1 MAQNTLTGKQIKAN
15 GLQFKKSMVIMWTM
29 VKKNVKNQYRRS
41 VLGIFWTVLNPL
53 LTMLVM
59 AFVFSNIF
67 GRGDINMD
75 YPVYV
80 LSGNIVFGLMR
91 TATVTSLPCMVNN
104 YDLLTKTRVPYFVF
118 PASNVVS
125 SLVNFGFSLIA
136 LIIVMLIRIPA
147 GVEFHWTLLMIIV
160 WLPSIFLFSL
170 GISLALCSIYVR
182 FRDIKHFYNV
192 FLTLWMYLTPVFYAP
207 SLLNSTVRKVLFVNP
222 MYHYL
227 DYFRSLIIGVVPSWQ
242 THVLVYAIGIVTMLL
257 GWLVFKSQRKS
268 FIIYI

>member
-1 MAQNTLTGKQIKAN
+1 MTKGTLAPKQIRAN
-15 GLQFKKSMVIMWTM
+15 GLQFKKSIVIMWAM
-29 VKKNVKNQYRRS
+29 VKKNIKNQYRRS
-41 VLGIFWTVLNPL
+41 VLGILWTVLNPL

-67 GRGDINMD
+67 GRGNINMD

-80 LSGNIVFGLMR
+80 LSGNIVFSLMR
-91 TATVTSLPCMVNN
+91 TATTMALPCMVNN

-125 SLVNFGFSLIA
+125 SLVTFGFSLIA
-136 LIIVMLIRIPA
+136 MIIVMLIRIPA
-147 GVEFHWTLLMIIV
+147 GVEFHWTLLLIVV
-160 WLPSIFLFSL
+160 WLPAIFLFSL
-170 GISLALCSIYVR
+170 GLALALCSIYVR
-182 FRDIKHFYNV
+182 FRDIKHLYNV

-207 SLLNSTVRKVLFVNP
+207 SLLSDKVRTVLFVNP

-227 DYFRSLIIGVVPSWQ
+227 NYFRDLIVGTVPSWQ
-242 THVLVYAIGIVTMLL
+242 THVLIYAIGIVTMLL

>member
-1 MAQNTLTGKQIKAN
+1 MAQQLIVKKQIKAN
-15 GLQFKKSMVIMWTM
+15 GLQFKKSMVIMWAM
-29 VKKNVKNQYRRS
+29 VKKSIKNQYRRS

-67 GRGDINMD
+67 GRGNINMD

-91 TATVTSLPCMVNN
+91 MATTTALPCMVNN

-136 LIIVMLIRIPA
+136 LIAVMLIRLPK
-147 GVEFHWTLLMIIV
+147 GVEFHWTLLMIVV
-160 WLPSIFLFSL
+160 WLPAIFLFSL
-170 GISLALCSIYVR
+170 GLALALCSIYVR
-182 FRDIKHFYNV
+182 FRDIKHLYNV
-192 FLTLWMYLTPVFYAP
+192 FLTLWMYMTPVFYSV
-207 SLLNSTVRKVLFVNP
+207 SLLGSKVQKVLIVNP

-227 DYFRSLIIGVVPSWQ
+227 SYFRDLIIGVVPSWQ
-242 THVLVYAIGIVTMLL
+242 THVLIYAMGLVSLL
-257 GWLVFKSQRKS
+257 IGWLIFKTQRKS
-268 FIIYI
+268 FILYI